1 MPLVI
6 LFVVLL
12 AFTLPACAD
21 NYDFGDVR
29 LAPLADPV
37 QVSLPAGAALSA
49 EKLRE
54 VVAVVAPSREWRVLS
69 HSEGRMQLERSVRN
83 KHMLRVELLSDDRGF
98 RLHYLTSVNLMYRDF
113 ERAGDRLPVIHHNYN
128 TWVQELAAAI
138 AGGLGI
144 GAKPIVG
151 FAPVESVEAV
161 PYVREGGRRG
171 YADFLTRLA
180 PRAFAIAP
188 NGAWGF
194 SGPVTPIYN
203 ARARERFDPL
213 ENALEHCNR
222 RGEGKC
228 RLYAI
233 DGRVVWRG
241 DL

>member
-1 MPLVI
+1 L
-6 LFVVLL
+6 LGVLL
-12 AFTLPACAD
+12 LALVLPARAD

-37 QVSLPAGAALSA
+37 QVSYAAGAAPSA

-69 HSEGRMQLERSVRN
+69 QSERRMQLERAVRN
-83 KHMLRVELLSDDRGF
+83 KHMLRVELVSDDRGF

-113 ERAGDRLPVIHHNYN
+113 ERAGERLPVIHHNYN
-128 TWVQELAAAI
+128 TWVQELAGGI
-138 AGGLGI
+138 AKSLGI
-144 GAKPIVG
+144 SAPPVVG
-151 FAPVESVEAV
+151 FAPLESVEAV
-161 PYVREGGRRG
+161 PYLRANGRKS
-171 YADFLTRLA
+171 YAEFLERMT

-188 NGAWGF
+188 NGAFGW
-194 SGPVTPIYN
+194 SAPLKPAAYI
-203 ARARERFDPL
+203 RRDLFDPV
-213 ENALEHCNR
+213 ENALENCNR